1 MKERKMTYKQ
11 IIGSK
16 GEESAEKLLE
26 DNGFKILKRNYC
38 VHNVGEIDII
48 AEKDLEIHIIEV
60 RTRLNI
66 GYYPDSAESVT
77 GAKRNRVIKTAER
90 FIMENDLYD
99 RDVVFEVCRVTH
111 DKQGNILRIDFVPF

>member
-1 MKERKMTYKQ
+1 MKERKMTYRQ
-11 IIGSK
+11 LIGTK

-26 DNGFKILKRNYC
+26 ENGFRILKRNYS

-60 RTRLNI
+60 RTRLNT

-111 DKQGNILRIDFVPF
+111 DKQGNIQGIDFVPF